1 MVSRTVP
8 LVVDIFVAALA
19 GIRLHE
25 ELAGNF
31 FSAIHLRG
39 TGKKWAGGAVAF
51 AVHADGRKGEICN
64 ASMLVPGAF
73 AEIGSEG
80 RQRRQHCE
88 DSGNG
93 KNGMTRQP
101 SIIPQPGRGD
111 QASAE
116 KTHADMDINE
126 VPLRSQSSGVNQPQ
140 SWDCTEE
147 QEDHSDANQQL
158 TLTQKQRPDQPE
170 QQQD

>member
-51 AVHADGRKGEICN
+51 AVHAHGWKGGIFN
-64 ASMLVPGAF
+64 ASMLVPASF
-73 AEIGSEG
+73 TEIASDG
-80 RQRRQHCE
+80 RQHRQHCE
-88 DSGNG
+88 DSGNA
-93 KNGMTRQP
+93 KNGKTRQP
-101 SIIPQPGRGD
+101 SLNDQQGRGD

-116 KTHADMDINE
+116 KTQADLDIDE
-126 VPLRSQSSGVNQPQ
+126 VPLFSQNSAVNQPQ
-140 SWDCTEE
+140 SWDSP
-147 QEDHSDANQQL
+147 Q
-158 TLTQKQRPDQPE
+158 QPE
-170 QQQD
+170 NHPAP

>member
-1 MVSRTVP
+1 MVGRTVP
-8 LVVDIFVAALA
+8 LVVDILVAALA

-51 AVHADGRKGEICN
+51 AVHAHGRKGGIFN
-64 ASMLVPGAF
+64 ASMLVPATLP
-73 AEIGSEG
+73 EIASAG
-80 RQRRQHCE
+80 RQHRQHCE
-88 DSGNG
+88 DSGNA

-101 SIIPQPGRGD
+101 SMIAQPGRGD

-116 KTHADMDINE
+116 NTHADMDIDE
-126 VPLRSQSSGVNQPQ
+126 VPLRSQSSGVNQHQ
-140 SWDCTEE
+140 SWDCAE
-147 QEDHSDANQQL
+147 
-158 TLTQKQRPDQPE
+158 
-170 QQQD
+170 